1 MGNLR
6 SLSTSVFLMSTI
18 SISVDQLMSTR
29 SSFWCKEHFLNA
41 NRLHCHCKDILK
53 KFSKFIHPSMFFS
66 LRDQKKSEIDYLMKG
81 GLMRISQILNYIG
94 DPWSMSS
101 PWSYVRGFGTN
112 LAQIFVIFKS
122 CFNNFVYN
130 VKEQTVWHASRSL
143 ANKVPA
149 QHNPLIFIFCF

>member
-1 MGNLR
+1 MP
-6 SLSTSVFLMSTI
+6 TI
-18 SISVDQLMSTR
+18 FISVDQLMSTR
-29 SSFWCKEHFLNA
+29 SSFWCKENFLKA
-41 NRLHCHCKDILK
+41 NRLHWHSKEVFR
-53 KFSKFIHPSMFFS
+53 KFSKFIHPSMFLS

-81 GLMRISQILNYIG
+81 GLLRISLILIIIG